1 MVAIKS
7 RESERFIAQS
17 PNNVF
22 LFLIYGPDGGMVRER
37 ALRVI
42 DKRVDDRNDPFQ
54 YVELSNDLVATD
66 PLSLLDEANT
76 VPLFGGRRAI
86 LIEAGAKSI
95 IPAITSLIAAPPDS
109 CTIIITAGVLKKDS
123 PLRKLIEGADLGAS
137 IECQAD
143 TQQDLHALIDRNL
156 LEAGLVATA
165 EARELLLNALGE
177 DRLMSRS
184 ELNKLTLYMHGHQH
198 VDAADVEAIV
208 AHASNIASDRI
219 IASAFSGNAG
229 EAVDAYFEQGG
240 DAGALLFGALRYG
253 LALHR
258 ARVAI
263 ERESGRLDPGLTMM
277 MRAGFGFMHRG
288 LLEEQLKAWS
298 STRLGELLDP
308 LREAQTSVR
317 AHAARARMEAE
328 RALWRI
334 AQTARRQS
342 R

>member
-1 MVAIKS
+1 
-7 RESERFIAQS
+7 
-17 PNNVF
+17 
-22 LFLIYGPDGGMVRER
+22 
-37 ALRVI
+37 
-42 DKRVDDRNDPFQ
+42 
-54 YVELSNDLVATD
+54 
-66 PLSLLDEANT
+66 
-76 VPLFGGRRAI
+76 
-86 LIEAGAKSI
+86 
-95 IPAITSLIAAPPDS
+95 
-109 CTIIITAGVLKKDS
+109 
-123 PLRKLIEGADLGAS
+123 LIEGADLGAS

-184 ELNKLTLYMHGHQH
+184 ELNKLTLYMHGRQH